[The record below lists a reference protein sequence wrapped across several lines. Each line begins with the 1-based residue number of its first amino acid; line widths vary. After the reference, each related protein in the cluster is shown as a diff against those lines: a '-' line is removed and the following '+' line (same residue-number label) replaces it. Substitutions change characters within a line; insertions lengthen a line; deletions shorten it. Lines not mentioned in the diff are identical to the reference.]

1 MLTGLRTCFVTTF
14 AAVLIASV
22 VGAASAAE
30 LLWYG
35 QSAFKITT
43 PGGKV
48 ILVDPFITKNPKPA
62 EPEPNR
68 MM

>member
-1 MLTGLRTCFVTTF
+1 MILRLLGALAAACLAF
-14 AAVLIASV
+14 A
-22 VGAASAAE
+22 GSANAQGKTE

-48 ILVDPFITKNPKPA
+48 ITAFSAIA
-62 EPEPNR
+62 R
-68 MM
+68 